1 MTDHNDSP
9 VQDVVLHTLEEVEA
23 KVNTAI
29 ADTTARLEF
38 SHNAKVRFLKED
50 MQKDVLNVM
59 RELADSTIST
69 DDAVTVY
76 NAIAD
81 RLGWDVIESL
91 TRKFTVSVSYNGVDL
106 GEFEDIEADDE
117 DSACSEVLEHMDV
130 EASINFNISYNYNDI
145 SGSVDID
152 SWDLDSDNFSAE
164 ATEQD

>member
-91 TRKFTVSVSYNGVDL
+91 TRKFTVSVSYNGYEL
-106 GEFEDIEADDE
+106 GEFSDIEADDE
-117 DSACSEVLEHMDV
+117 DSACSEVLENMDV